1 MVVRTGNGII
11 ESLLRQLAGLVWR
24 VHDLVVEDRK
34 VQRKTKADWVSRSQ
48 AVSSDFGG
56 SLVGLERLVR
66 RVLPPVANR
75 ELRKVAMIIALPVCG
90 QEARSVA
97 AGRAPMRVRIMPL

>member
-56 SLVGLERLVR
+56 SLVGLERLVGR
-66 RVLPPVANR
+66 SLALVANG
-75 ELRKVAMIIALPVCG
+75 EFGQITVVVTLPTYHV
-90 QEARSVA
+90 SIKNHI
-97 AGRAPMRVRIMPL
+97 RVGNGATDILW